1 MHSKS
6 RTSRIAVLAASGIA
20 AAALVA
26 GCGSSGGGS
35 TSSGSTST
43 STSTA
48 PATPSSPASPGS
60 PSAPAGAVTLQT
72 ATDPKLGTIVTD
84 GAGFTLYRFDK
95 DTAMPPMSNCNGN
108 CASTWPPAPANGAAT
123 VKGIDSKLVGTVTRA
138 DGSKQLTLNGWP
150 AYRYAPDTKPGDT
163 KGQGVGG
170 IWFALT
176 PTGGKAGAPSG
187 GTTPSTPSS
196 PSSPKAPSSPGSG
209 YGGY

>member
-48 PATPSSPASPGS
+48 PATPSSPASP
-60 PSAPAGAVTLQT
+60 SAPAGTVTLQA

-150 AYRYAPDTKPGDT
+150 AYRYASDTKPGDT